1 MSVNDLL
8 EEALQLPPAARANLV
23 EKIVESIA
31 ADIDPAIERSH
42 LDAVKRR
49 RQEVASGQSSLV
61 PGNDVLQQARA
72 LLRK

>member
-8 EEALQLPPAARANLV
+8 EEALQLPPSSRASLV

-42 LDAVKRR
+42 LDEIKKRR
-49 RQEVASGQSSLV
+49 QQAVSDQNSII
-61 PGNDVLQQARA
+61 PGDDVLQRARS
-72 LLRK
+72 LLQK